1 MGLRVT
7 GNLMQF
13 QRTPETESGLQE
25 EPGEARVQWEDC
37 SITMDRHEN
46 HRANGDIRQ
55 SYDEFSL
62 A

>member
-1 MGLRVT
+1 
-7 GNLMQF
+7 MQF